1 MLNLKQQPAIRLQHN
16 PSRVRRGLAG
26 LSGAVLLSLGELGP
40 EPDPA
45 AFAAVAEQR
54 PDAASCGAGAARKA
68 DLVSEVAVG
77 RATGASRTVRATA
90 YNSEVGQ
97 TDNSPFITA
106 TGTRVRPGVIA
117 LSRDL
122 LRVFPY
128 GTRVTLHDSAG
139 LLNGRVFIVEDTMN
153 VRLANTI
160 DIWMGS
166 RAQALRWGART
177 VRITAIR

>member
-1 MLNLKQQPAIRLQHN
+1 MLNLKKQLSIRLQTN
-16 PSRVRRGLAG
+16 PKRFRSVLAG
-26 LSGAVLLSLGELGP
+26 LSGAALLSLGGLAQGLP
-40 EPDPA
+40 PLPQLPDSA
-45 AFAAVAEQR
+45 LTQQAVQ
-54 PDAASCGAGAARKA
+54 DALLTA
-68 DLVSEVAVG
+68 DTVSELAVG
-77 RATGASRTVRATA
+77 RAAGASRTVRATA

-153 VRLANTI
+153 VRMANTI